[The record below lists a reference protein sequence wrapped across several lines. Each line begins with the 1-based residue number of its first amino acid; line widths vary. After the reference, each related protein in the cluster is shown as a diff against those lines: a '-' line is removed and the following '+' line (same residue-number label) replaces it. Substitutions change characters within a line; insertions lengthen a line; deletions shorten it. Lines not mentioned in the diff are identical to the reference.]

1 VLPGLPK
8 EAGRAFFRIQTRNLS
23 ALFIATRKT
32 TSKELNMQ
40 KTTTILTTLAA
51 LAALTGSA
59 IAQTPPPPPPVH
71 HGLFGKLF
79 HPHAKPGQPAAGNF
93 GRPGTYPGHPG
104 TTMGHMNGYAGHHGM
119 GSMTSMGGGFIGNK
133 NSHVYHMPGDKGA
146 MPSAQNRVYFPTAAA
161 AEAAGYRRVGSKSG
175 MMGHHP
181 MMQGS
186 PRHGMMGHPG
196 MGSFTH

>member
-1 VLPGLPK
+1 
-8 EAGRAFFRIQTRNLS
+8 
-23 ALFIATRKT
+23 
-32 TSKELNMQ
+32 MQ

-59 IAQTPPPPPPVH
+59 LAQTPPPPPPAH
-71 HGLFGKLF
+71 HGIFSKLF
-79 HPHAKPGQPAAGNF
+79 HPRPKPGQPAAGNF
-93 GRPGTYPGHPG
+93 GRPGTYAGHSS
-104 TTMGHMNGYAGHHGM
+104 NGYSSNGGMNPMHG
-119 GSMTSMGGGFIGNK
+119 GVVGNK

-161 AEAAGYRRVGSKSG
+161 AEAAGYRRAGSKSG

-186 PRHGMMGHPG
+186 PKHGMMGHSTT
-196 MGSFTH
+196 GSFNH

>member
-1 VLPGLPK
+1 
-8 EAGRAFFRIQTRNLS
+8 
-23 ALFIATRKT
+23 
-32 TSKELNMQ
+32 MQ

-161 AEAAGYRRVGSKSG
+161 AEAAGYRRAGSKSG
-175 MMGHHP
+175 MMGPPPNDARVAQARDDGPSWDGQFHTLSRCP
-181 MMQGS
+181 PVRNSGARDRNPPFCYTPIAPVRGRIS
-186 PRHGMMGHPG
+186 
-196 MGSFTH
+196 